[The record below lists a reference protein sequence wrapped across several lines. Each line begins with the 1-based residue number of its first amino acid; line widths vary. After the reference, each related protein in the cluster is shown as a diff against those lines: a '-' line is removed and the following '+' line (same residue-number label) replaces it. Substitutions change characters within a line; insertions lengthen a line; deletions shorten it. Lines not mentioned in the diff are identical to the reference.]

1 MRVAVLGAGS
11 IGCLVAAKLVMA
23 GHEVMVHGRGLF
35 AANLAVNGLRIKGIW
50 EHKIS
55 PDEWLVTLDEA
66 GIHDEL
72 LGKYD
77 LAIITSKAKDTE
89 TLVEIASQLTTG
101 PVLSLQNGL
110 GNYEIIQSYVNEN
123 SAVGVTTNAV
133 KRSQD
138 GSIEWVGK
146 GNLFVGGHQG
156 KVFEELLKPLGAK
169 FEPDVS
175 SILWNKL
182 LINVAINPLAA
193 ICGVENGE
201 LRREPLLSQAEATM
215 LEAAN
220 IARNLNIKVHDDL
233 TLIEQLHKVLESTS
247 QNVCSML
254 ADIRAGNETEIDFLC
269 GQVVLRGES
278 LGIPTPLNSML
289 LSQVKSLN

>member
-35 AANLAVNGLRIKGIW
+35 AANLAVNGLKIKGIW

-110 GNYEIIQSYVNEN
+110 GITKSFNHMLMKI
-123 SAVGVTTNAV
+123 
-133 KRSQD
+133 
-138 GSIEWVGK
+138 
-146 GNLFVGGHQG
+146 
-156 KVFEELLKPLGAK
+156 LL
-169 FEPDVS
+169 
-175 SILWNKL
+175 
-182 LINVAINPLAA
+182 
-193 ICGVENGE
+193 
-201 LRREPLLSQAEATM
+201 
-215 LEAAN
+215 LE
-220 IARNLNIKVHDDL
+220 
-233 TLIEQLHKVLESTS
+233 
-247 QNVCSML
+247 
-254 ADIRAGNETEIDFLC
+254 
-269 GQVVLRGES
+269 
-278 LGIPTPLNSML
+278 
-289 LSQVKSLN
+289 